1 MDIINNFIIWRS
13 FSYIKK
19 MKLRKFNFYIILV
32 IFLFIFVTLLLGLNK
47 NNTYTTEQILDKKII
62 NFESIDL
69 ITEKKISFFNILGDE
84 KYTILN
90 IWASWC
96 LPCKSEHRH
105 LIEIKKNTNANLIG
119 INYKDKDVKA
129 KSFLRELGNPYHH
142 SIVDYNGLISIDLG
156 AYGVPE
162 TFIIDNKSRK
172 IIKKYI
178 GPLDKENL
186 KEIVKLLEL

>member
-1 MDIINNFIIWRS
+1 MDIINHFIIWRG
-13 FSYIKK
+13 FSYIKE
-19 MKLRKFNFYIILV
+19 MKLRKFNFYIVLV

-47 NNTYTTEQILDKKII
+47 SNTYTTEKIVDKKIV

-96 LPCKSEHRH
+96 LPCKSEHGH

-119 INYKDKDVKA
+119 INYKDKNVKA
-129 KSFLRELGNPYHH
+129 KSFLRELGNPYHY
-142 SIVDYNGLISIDLG
+142 SIVDNNGLISIDLG

-162 TFIIDNKSRK
+162 TYIIENKSRK

-186 KEIVKLLEL
+186 KEIIKLLEL

>member
-1 MDIINNFIIWRS
+1 MDIINHFIIWRG

-19 MKLRKFNFYIILV
+19 MKLRKFNFYIVLV

-47 NNTYTTEQILDKKII
+47 NNTYTTEQIVDKKII

-96 LPCKSEHRH
+96 LPCKSEHGY
-105 LIEIKKNTNANLIG
+105 LIEIKKKTNAKLIG
-119 INYKDKDVKA
+119 INYKDKGVTA
-129 KSFLRELGNPYHH
+129 KSFLSELGNPYDH
-142 SIVDYNGLISIDLG
+142 SIVDDSGLISIDLG

-162 TFIIDNKSRK
+162 TFIIENKSRK